1 VGFDEDI
8 ASELERSAGRA
19 QARGGLAAAAAFV
32 EKAAAMTPDPKCRAE
47 RALAAAQA
55 KLRAGALEPALALA
69 ATAESGP
76 LGELGRAQLDVLRAQ
91 ISFESNHGIDA
102 PPLLLRA
109 AKRLE
114 PLDPRLARE
123 IHLNAL
129 SSAMFA
135 GRLAS
140 GVGYAE
146 VANAARAAPP
156 SSHPSRAAD
165 LLLDGLALVVT
176 DGHAAGAALM
186 RRALSAFRG
195 EELSPEECLAWG
207 GTACIA
213 CGLMWDYESWDAIS
227 ARLVQCARDAG
238 ALSALPF
245 GLIHQ
250 TGVHVLAGDHT
261 VAASLADEV
270 RAVTEAT
277 GSSIA
282 PYAALAVAAF
292 KGNEA
297 EASELIEV
305 SKAEVIHRGEGA
317 GLSLVHWA
325 AAVLYNGLGRY
336 RDALVAAQGASEET
350 NASWWSNWA
359 LVELIEAGARS
370 GETELAA
377 DTLSRLSETTAAS
390 GTDWAFGIESRSRAL
405 LTDGKAAERLYSQ
418 SIAALERTGIRA
430 ELARVRLLY
439 GEWLRRER
447 RRLDAREQL
456 RTAHGLFSRFGMQAF
471 AERARIELQ
480 ATGEHARKR
489 APETGDDLT
498 PQEAQISRLAADG
511 ATNQEIAARLFVSP
525 STVDYHLRKVFR
537 KLGVKSR
544 HQLAEHA
551 LQAGVAD
558 YEL

>member
-1 VGFDEDI
+1 LG
-8 ASELERSAGRA
+8 ELER
-19 QARGGLAAAAAFV
+19 AR
-32 EKAAAMTPDPKCRAE
+32 
-47 RALAAAQA
+47 
-55 KLRAGALEPALALA
+55 
-69 ATAESGP
+69 
-76 LGELGRAQLDVLRAQ
+76 LDVLRAQ
-91 ISFESNHGIDA
+91 ISFESKHGIDA
-102 PPLLLRA
+102 PPLLLEA

-123 IHLNAL
+123 IHLSAL

-140 GVGYAE
+140 EVGYAE
-146 VANAARAAPP
+146 VAGAARAAPP
-156 SSHPSRAAD
+156 SSDPPRAAD
-165 LLLDGLALVVT
+165 LLLDGLALLVT

-186 RRALSAFRG
+186 RRALSTFRA
-195 EELSPEECLAWG
+195 EELAPEECLAWG

-227 ARLVQCARDAG
+227 ARLVQLARDAG
-238 ALSALPF
+238 ALGALPF
-245 GLIHQ
+245 GLIHR

-270 RAVTEAT
+270 TAVTEAI

-282 PYAALAVAAF
+282 PYAALTVAAF

-297 EASELIEV
+297 EAIDLIEV
-305 SKAEVIHRGEGA
+305 AKAEVIYRGEGA

-325 AAVLYNGLGRY
+325 TAVLYNGLGRY
-336 RDALVAAQGASEET
+336 HDALVAAQESSEET
-350 NASWWSNWA
+350 NASWWSNWG

-370 GETELAA
+370 GETALAA
-377 DTLSRLSETTAAS
+377 NALGRLSETTAAS
-390 GTDWAFGIESRSRAL
+390 GTNWAVGIERRSRAL
-405 LTDGKAAERLYSQ
+405 LAGRGAAERLYRQ
-418 SIAALERTGIRA
+418 SIAALERTRVRA

-456 RTAHGLFSRFGMQAF
+456 RQAHALFSGFGMEAY

-489 APETGDDLT
+489 TPETSDDLT
-498 PQEAQISRLAADG
+498 PQEAQISRLAAKG
-511 ATNQEIAARLFVSP
+511 ATNPEIAAQLFISP

-537 KLGVKSR
+537 KLGVRSR
-544 HQLAEHA
+544 HELKQHPLQLQAEHA
-551 LQAGVAD
+551 GQKD
-558 YEL
+558 